1 MGFLKSLPQKTGAL
15 AGVSG
20 DGVKGVRS
28 VFEKVKELQAKKAAE
43 AAAAAEQAQ
52 IKANEGSIQHG
63 KLMGSL
69 AEKSAAEGAA
79 RDLGSTPEA
88 SADVAIGGGED
99 NSAIDTAAGRSKRK
113 RQVFG
118 NAAQSGVNI

>member
-1 MGFLKSLPQKTGAL
+1 MGFILNQDPVGQERLRSTPGYRTMAALQKAKL
-15 AGVSG
+15 ATSI
-20 DGVKGVRS
+20 
-28 VFEKVKELQAKKAAE
+28 KADRARE
-43 AAAAAEQAQ
+43 AAEQEQ
-52 IKANEGSIQHG
+52 IKSNEGSIQHG

-88 SADVAIGGGED
+88 AADVAVGGEEE
-99 NSAIDTAAGRSKRK
+99 SAIDTAAGRSKRK

-118 NAAQSGVNI
+118 NAASSGVNI